1 MGINVTKE
9 VKNLFYDNYKT
20 SMKETEYDT
29 TEWNDISTSFI
40 GIINIVKIAM
50 QSKTSPYTMIAL
62 IEYQWH
68 FSQS

>member
-1 MGINVTKE
+1 
-9 VKNLFYDNYKT
+9 
-20 SMKETEYDT
+20 MKEIEYDT

-50 QSKTSPYTMIAL
+50 QSKTSPYTMVAL